1 MIEILC
7 LLIGFIGGFLVSF
20 NSYYND
26 LKHMTAEQIK
36 EAIDEIEH
44 YELSYQ
50 QQAQQQSK
58 DDEMELSSL
67 NRAIN
72 KTHDV

>member
-36 EAIDEIEH
+36 EAIDEISRH
-44 YELSYQ
+44 ELTYNWDK
-50 QQAQQQSK
+50 AAHR
-58 DDEMELSSL
+58 ENELSSL
-67 NRAIN
+67 ERAMN
-72 KTHDV
+72 QTHDE